1 MANIETLR
9 SGLSFYL
16 ASDCRSPLVLERRTC
31 RRDAGFPSGPRGRG
45 SSALTNLQG
54 SAQLTIFRSRL
65 PEPLAYSGA
74 QTETSSS
81 VSFRLTHPAAQ
92 ALRPASEIRKNGDYD
107 QPVRATLPFRPQCHP
122 HRRFTH
128 PRGVPGSCV
137 CCSILSK
144 DEAFGKVGAV
154 NFDVLIGIERRCES
168 ILAI

>member
-9 SGLSFYL
+9 SGLSCYS
-16 ASDCRSPLVLERRTC
+16 ASDCQTLPVRQRRTC

-45 SSALTNLQG
+45 ASALTNLQD
-54 SAQLTIFRSRL
+54 SARLTILPLRL
-65 PEPLAYSGA
+65 PQPLAYSGA
-74 QTETSSS
+74 RTGTSTP
-81 VSFRLTHPAAQ
+81 VRFRLTHPAAQ
-92 ALRPASEIRKNGDYD
+92 ALRRASEILKSGDD
-107 QPVRATLPFRPQCHP
+107 GRPVRGTLPFRLQHHP
-122 HRRFTH
+122 HCPFPY

-154 NFDVLIGIERRCES
+154 HFDVLIGIERRCET